1 MARPQGAGAAFCS
14 FAWPRSYE
22 LRRKGK
28 RAAAAAAIRCTL
40 GRKLAHVHTH
50 APYRTAMASSSGGA
64 GNGALGAGAEEAAEI
79 EMIRKSP
86 AFWAK
91 LGHHPYWPAKVSDC
105 AHVSGWV

>member
-1 MARPQGAGAAFCS
+1 
-14 FAWPRSYE
+14 
-22 LRRKGK
+22 
-28 RAAAAAAIRCTL
+28 
-40 GRKLAHVHTH
+40 
-50 APYRTAMASSSGGA
+50 MASSSGGA